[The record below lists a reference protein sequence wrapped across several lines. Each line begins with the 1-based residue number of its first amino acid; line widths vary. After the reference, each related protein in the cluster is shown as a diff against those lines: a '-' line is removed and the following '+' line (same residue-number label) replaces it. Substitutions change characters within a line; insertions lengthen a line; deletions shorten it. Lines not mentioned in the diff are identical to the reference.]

1 MRRIVIAALLLL
13 ITVVLFL
20 GWRPMT
26 PARTADDYRHKAKD
40 TAESVLSALHAV
52 PAFRS
57 DLEAAREEVS
67 RLRSTKPNAQ
77 ACAAD
82 AAALAE
88 RPY

>member
-1 MRRIVIAALLLL
+1 VHH
-13 ITVVLFL
+13 V
-20 GWRPMT
+20 
-26 PARTADDYRHKAKD
+26 TAVEAGFM
-40 TAESVLSALHAV
+40 TAESVLSALHGV

-57 DLEAAREEVS
+57 DLEAAREEVA
-67 RLRSTKPNAQ
+67 RLRSTKPSAQ